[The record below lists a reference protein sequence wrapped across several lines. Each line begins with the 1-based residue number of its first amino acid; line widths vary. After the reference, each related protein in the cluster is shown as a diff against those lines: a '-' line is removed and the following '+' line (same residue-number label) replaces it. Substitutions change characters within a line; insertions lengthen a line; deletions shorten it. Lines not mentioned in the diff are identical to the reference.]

1 MEKYQVHKQVGAGAF
16 ASVSKATNKATS
28 EVVAIKKMKKK
39 FANWDECLSLN
50 EIKSLT
56 KLKHPNII
64 KLIEVIRSNDELF
77 CVFEFA
83 QQTIYSLYLS
93 FKEKGQPV
101 PEPLIKSFIFQTVQ
115 GLAFMHK
122 NGFFHR
128 DMKPENLLL
137 CDGNIVKIADFGL
150 AREIRSRPP
159 YTEYVSTRWYRAPEL
174 LLRSPNYN
182 SPVDVY
188 ALGCIMAELYNQC
201 PLFAG
206 SSEIDQLNKICSVLG
221 TPNYNTWND
230 GMLLASKIHYTFP
243 QFNTMDLC
251 NVIPNAGDVA
261 LSLIRDMLNMDPFK
275 RPTAAQILQHAYFND
290 VSIPKNIHEK
300 NEKKEKNEESSSPN
314 QIIKKNQRFIVKD
327 KKQAEIIGKNT
338 QKNDIFEEILKENQ
352 DLERETIKTP
362 LDSPENTENIS
373 PTEIFRKFK
382 KKEEEF
388 EDKKT
393 INRASNNIINNNN
406 DDDEFEF
413 GFENVKKDKVSI
425 PKEKPNIKNNE
436 DSFELEKEIE
446 KALDEPENER
456 KNSFG
461 YNTKIEKETENDKKN
476 FKEPPNFMKS
486 SFNKKNLENPLSNR
500 EPHNMRTPFW
510 NKKGGNFDNE
520 EEEDDKEF
528 SHSVSPLKQHEK
540 LNVYNENSLERNRDL
555 DFPSN
560 KSKEINLFQKKVGT
574 IQNPNPAFQ
583 SKQFTDFKGNL
594 EIKPK
599 LNLPKLSPIGNVKDI
614 KEKSD
619 FGGIFQP
626 ENSGINNN
634 SRFYAGKNNDLLN
647 MGEDSHFGFK
657 STLFPGT
664 NKLPELQKLSSNNN
678 KLANSYLN
686 AREDRSD
693 RNKISPNKK
702 IVNLDP
708 IQYFK
713 E

>member
-93 FKEKGQPV
+93 YKEKGQPV

-174 LLRSPNYN
+174 LLKSPNYN
-182 SPVDVY
+182 SPVDIY

-243 QFNTMDLC
+243 QFTTMDLS
-251 NVIPNAGDVA
+251 NVIPSAGDVA
-261 LSLIRDMLNMDPFK
+261 LSLVRDMLNLDPFK
-275 RPTAAQILQHAYFND
+275 RPTAAQILQHAYFAD

-300 NEKKEKNEESSSPN
+300 KEKNEESNSPN

-327 KKQAEIIGKNT
+327 KKQAEIGKNT
-338 QKNDIFEEILKENQ
+338 QKNDLFEEILKENQ
-352 DLERETIKTP
+352 DLERDAIKTP
-362 LDSPENTENIS
+362 LDSPENTENMN

-382 KKEEEF
+382 KKEEEL
-388 EDKKT
+388 EDKR
-393 INRASNNIINNNN
+393 INIPSNNTKNNNNNNN
-406 DDDEFEF
+406 DDDDEFEF
-413 GFENVKKDKVSI
+413 DFNNEKKDKASNFT
-425 PKEKPNIKNNE
+425 KEKASIKNND

-456 KNSFG
+456 KSSFS
-461 YNTKIEKETENDKKN
+461 YNKQTEKEPESDNKG
-476 FKEPPNFMKS
+476 FKEPNFMKS

-500 EPHNMRTPFW
+500 ELPNNMKPPFW
-510 NKKGGNFDNE
+510 NKKGGNFENDD
-520 EEEDDKEF
+520 EDDKEF

-560 KSKEINLFQKKVGT
+560 KSKELNLFQKKQVGA
-574 IQNPNPAFQ
+574 IQNPNPVFQ

-594 EIKPK
+594 EVKPK

-619 FGGIFQP
+619 FGSIFQP
-626 ENSGINNN
+626 ENTGINNN
-634 SRFYAGKNNDLLN
+634 SRFYAGKTNDLLN

-657 STLFPGT
+657 STLFPGSS
-664 NKLPELQKLSSNNN
+664 KRPELQKLSSNSN

-686 AREDRSD
+686 VREDRSE
-693 RNKISPNKK
+693 RNRVSPNKK

>member
-16 ASVSKATNKATS
+16 ASVSKATNKSTS

-93 FKEKGQPV
+93 YKEKGQPV

-115 GLAFMHK
+115 GLTFMHK

-182 SPVDVY
+182 SPVDIY

-243 QFNTMDLC
+243 QFNTMDLS
-251 NVIPNAGDVA
+251 NVIPSAGDVA
-261 LSLIRDMLNMDPFK
+261 LSLVRDMLNLDPFK

-290 VSIPKNIHEK
+290 VSVPKIIH
-300 NEKKEKNEESSSPN
+300 EKKEKNKESNSPN

-327 KKQAEIIGKNT
+327 KKQAEIGKNT

-352 DLERETIKTP
+352 DLQRDTIKTP

-393 INRASNNIINNNN
+393 INRPSNIINNKNN

-413 GFENVKKDKVSI
+413 DFDNAIKDKVSI
-425 PKEKPNIKNNE
+425 PKEKPSIKNNE

-456 KNSFG
+456 KNSFSG
-461 YNTKIEKETENDKKN
+461 FNKKIEKEIENDNKN
-476 FKEPPNFMKS
+476 FKEPNFMKS

-500 EPHNMRTPFW
+500 ELPNNMKTPFW
-510 NKKGGNFDNE
+510 NKKGGNFGNDD
-520 EEEDDKEF
+520 EEDDKEF

-540 LNVYNENSLERNRDL
+540 FNVYNENSLERNRDL

-560 KSKEINLFQKKVGT
+560 KSKEINFFQKKQVGP
-574 IQNPNPAFQ
+574 IQNPNPVFQ

-599 LNLPKLSPIGNVKDI
+599 LNLPKLSPIGNVKDL

-634 SRFYAGKNNDLLN
+634 GRFYAGKNNDLMN

-664 NKLPELQKLSSNNN
+664 NKLPELQKISSNNN
-678 KLANSYLN
+678 KLGNSYFN
-686 AREDRSD
+686 VREDRSD
-693 RNKISPNKK
+693 RNKVSPNKK